1 MKPLELSAA
10 NFERFIGNNQMVLV
24 DFWAPWCGPC
34 KRFAPVFE
42 LAAEA
47 HEGIAFAK
55 VNTETQPELA
65 RTMQIA
71 SIPTLVAFKN
81 GILVHSK
88 PGALKAA
95 ALEQL
100 LMKLQK
106 PVDPPPL
113 PRRE

>member
-65 RTMQIA
+65 RTMQIRVHPDARGVQEWDTCTFETWSIESRCFGAA
-71 SIPTLVAFKN
+71 SHEA
-81 GILVHSK
+81 
-88 PGALKAA
+88 AKA
-95 ALEQL
+95 
-100 LMKLQK
+100 
-106 PVDPPPL
+106 
-113 PRRE
+113 R

>member
-1 MKPLELSAA
+1 MKPLELSAS
-10 NFERFIGNNQMVLV
+10 NFAGFIARNRLVLV

-34 KRFAPVFE
+34 RGFAPIFDE
-42 LAAEA
+42 ASAAHPE
-47 HEGIAFAK
+47 IAFAK

-106 PVDPPPL
+106 PVDPPSL

>member
-10 NFERFIGNNQMVLV
+10 NFERFIGNNPMVLV

-34 KRFAPVFE
+34 QRFAPVFDQ
-42 LAAEA
+42 AAET
-47 HEGIAFAK
+47 HPGIAFAK

-65 RTMQIA
+65 RTMQIM

-88 PGALKAA
+88 PGALNAA

-100 LMKLQK
+100 LLKLQK
-106 PVDPPPL
+106 PVDPPSL